1 MGRAPLATRSGG
13 EAASL
18 NAGSSEGGEC
28 EMSFPW
34 SLSRHHSRRAFVL
47 FAAVALAAAVA
58 CGIGATAGGKHVIYP
73 AVVWRGRTDG
83 CRRGCEV
90 VDEGLA
96 EEHGQPDRPQR
107 GRGLPG

>member
-58 CGIGATAGGKHVIYP
+58 CGIGATAAASTSYTRQSFGAAART
-73 AVVWRGRTDG
+73 AVGEAARSLMKASPKNTDK
-83 CRRGCEV
+83 
-90 VDEGLA
+90 
-96 EEHGQPDRPQR
+96 PDRPQR